1 MTLEGLQEDLPEN
14 LFFIKV
20 QIKGLSGL
28 GFADPILGTILAK
41 DFFCKDL

>member
-28 GFADPILGTILAK
+28 DLPIQ
-41 DFFCKDL
+41 F